1 MRLPAKI
8 LWLMLWSVCVAQDC
22 QGPPPRKQT
31 EILTGSWSEQGYSEG
46 TKATYKCRPGYRTYG
61 TITMECKRG
70 EWVSLNPS
78 KICQKKPC
86 GHPGDTPFG
95 SFELAEG
102 NKFEYGARVVYT
114 CNEGYKMI
122 GDTDFRVCDA
132 DGWTND
138 IPLCDV
144 VKCLP
149 VEEPQNGKLIS
160 SAYELN
166 QEYTYGQVVRFECKA
181 GFKLDGPAEIHCSGS
196 GLWSGDKPNCVA
208 ISCSLPQIPNGE
220 PTSPKASYRDS
231 ERLQYQCLPGYSY
244 SGRAETVC
252 TQSGWTPPP
261 SCQEMTCDAPRIA
274 NSHFVADRSTYR
286 VGDTIR
292 YSCKSGFSPSS
303 RGNTAKC
310 TDIGWDPPPRCS
322 YKPCEF
328 PEIKHGSLHWG
339 DWYRSHFPVSAG
351 QWYHY
356 SCDDNYV
363 TPSQSKWDRLTCT
376 RDGWFPEVPCRR
388 KCIFNYL
395 ENGHRPRYEQ
405 SYLQGTS
412 VRVNCYPGYTLQ
424 NKQTTMTCT
433 ENGWLPPPRC
443 IRVETCLK
451 SKIKIEN
458 GFIAEA
464 ESTYLL
470 NQKVKYK
477 CKQGYVTE
485 DGHTSG
491 YITCLQNGWSAQP
504 RCIRSCGV
512 PVFEN
517 ARARSD
523 GTWFKV
529 NDRLAYECQD
539 GYKNRDGHTVGSIVC
554 GDNGW
559 SDTPA
564 CQERECI
571 VPDIEQNLIVQP
583 RKEKYV
589 IGDVL
594 KFSCRNRLLTLIG
607 ADSLQCYHFGWSR
620 SPPTCKEE
628 VQSCD
633 QPPRLPNGTVAD
645 TPKGEY
651 EHGEVVEY
659 VCNPRFLMKGAR
671 KIQCV
676 DGEWTPLPVCVEE
689 DSTCGDVPELDHSE
703 VVSPARPP
711 YHHGESVAFTCGED
725 FTMIGQSSVT
735 CIRGTWTQPP
745 QCIATVELNTCKLSK
760 TIDSEANLPDG
771 NDFEHN
777 KKINYT
783 CGRKSEQKHS
793 VCVNGKWEPEVNC
806 TEAPRCP
813 PPPQIP
819 NSQHMALSVTFQ
831 EGEKISIL
839 CQENFLIQEGEEIV
853 CQDGQW
859 QSIPH
864 CVEKTPCS
872 QPPHVEHGSIIS
884 SRSSEDERETLEPR
898 LYAHGTT
905 LSYICKDG
913 FKLSKEDGITCHRGK
928 WSASPQ
934 CVGLPCGPP
943 PEVSNADLP
952 NRLNSY
958 PHGQKYTYT
967 CNRGFRIRGPASV
980 ECSGGNWS
988 HPPECTKMTC
998 PRPPS
1003 YDNAILVG
1011 QLKNSYKPGDHVT
1024 YRCQEHYQMDG
1035 PNVVECRDGIW
1046 IGTPTCKDLSCG
1058 SPPTVQ
1064 NAFIPNQKTRYRHEE
1079 TAHYQCRHPFG
1090 LFGNAVVTCFSG
1102 NWTDPPECK
1111 ESTGKC
1117 GRPPAIDNGD
1127 ITTTS
1132 LAVYAPGSS
1141 VEYQCQ
1147 AFYELEGNR
1156 RITCRDGQWSEPPK
1170 CLGLPCGSPPSVK
1183 NAFIPNQKPRYRH
1196 GDTARYECRHP
1207 LGLVGNAEVTCLRGK
1222 WTDPPECKEPT
1233 GQCGPPPAID
1243 NGDITTYPLAVYALW
1258 SSVEYQCQASYQL
1271 KGNRRIMCRD
1281 GQWSEPPKCLERTC
1295 PSPPSNNNAILV
1307 GQPKNS
1313 YKSGEHV
1320 AYTCPDYYQM
1330 YGSKVV
1336 ECRDGIWIGSPT
1348 CKDLS
1353 CGSPPTVKNAFIPN
1367 QKTRYQHGDTARYE
1381 CRHPLGLFGKAVVT
1395 CFSGKWT
1402 DPPECKES
1410 TGQCGR
1416 PPAIDNGDITTYT
1429 SPFYASGSSVEYQ
1442 CQAYYELEGNRRITC
1457 RDGQWSEPPKCLAMT
1472 CPSPPSYDNAILVG
1486 QPKNSY
1492 KSGEQVAY
1500 TCPDYYQMYGSNVV
1514 ECRDGIWIGSPT
1526 CKDLSCGSPP
1536 RVQNAF
1542 IPNQKPRYRHGD
1554 TARYECRQ
1562 HLGLFGKAVVTCFSG
1577 KWSDPPACKESTG
1590 KCKPPPAINNGDI
1603 TTYISP
1609 FYASG
1614 SSVEYQCQAYYQL
1627 EGNRRITCRDG
1638 QWSEPPKCL
1647 AMICPSPPSY
1657 DNAILMGQPKNS
1669 YKSGEQVAYTC
1680 PDYYQMY
1687 GSNVVEC
1694 RDGIWIGSPTCKD
1707 LSCGSP
1713 PTVQNAFI
1721 QKKKPRY
1728 QHGDTARYECR
1739 HPLGLF
1745 GNPVVT
1751 CFSGKWTDPPECKES
1766 TGQCGR
1772 PPAIDN
1778 GDITTYISPFYAPGS
1793 SVEYQCQAY
1802 YQLEGNRRITCR
1814 DGQWSEPPKCLDACV
1829 ISEEIMEA
1837 HNIELRY
1844 SYAKKVYSR
1853 SNDFVEFT
1861 CRQGY
1866 YTKVSPASAFR
1877 VQCQEGKM
1885 EYPTCA

>member
-1111 ESTGKC
+1111 ESTG
-1117 GRPPAIDNGD
+1117 
-1127 ITTTS
+1127 
-1132 LAVYAPGSS
+1132 
-1141 VEYQCQ
+1141 
-1147 AFYELEGNR
+1147 
-1156 RITCRDGQWSEPPK
+1156 
-1170 CLGLPCGSPPSVK
+1170 
-1183 NAFIPNQKPRYRH
+1183 
-1196 GDTARYECRHP
+1196 
-1207 LGLVGNAEVTCLRGK
+1207 
-1222 WTDPPECKEPT
+1222 
-1233 GQCGPPPAID
+1233 
-1243 NGDITTYPLAVYALW
+1243 
-1258 SSVEYQCQASYQL
+1258 
-1271 KGNRRIMCRD
+1271 
-1281 GQWSEPPKCLERTC
+1281 
-1295 PSPPSNNNAILV
+1295 
-1307 GQPKNS
+1307 
-1313 YKSGEHV
+1313 
-1320 AYTCPDYYQM
+1320 
-1330 YGSKVV
+1330 
-1336 ECRDGIWIGSPT
+1336 
-1348 CKDLS
+1348 
-1353 CGSPPTVKNAFIPN
+1353 
-1367 QKTRYQHGDTARYE
+1367 
-1381 CRHPLGLFGKAVVT
+1381 
-1395 CFSGKWT
+1395 
-1402 DPPECKES
+1402 
-1410 TGQCGR
+1410 QCGR

>member
-122 GDTDFRVCDA
+122 GDTDFRDCDA

-149 VEEPQNGKLIS
+149 VEEPQNGRLIS

-181 GFKLDGPAEIHCSGS
+181 GFKLAGPAEIHCSGS

-252 TQSGWTPPP
+252 TQSGWNPPP

-376 RDGWFPEVPCRR
+376 QDGWTPEVPCRR

-412 VRVNCYPGYTLQ
+412 VRVNCYPGHKLQ

-451 SKIKIEN
+451 SKVKIEN

-485 DGHTSG
+485 DGLTSG

-504 RCIRSCGV
+504 RCIKSCGV

-517 ARARSD
+517 ARAKSD

-607 ADSLQCYHFGWSR
+607 PDSLQCYHFGWSR
-620 SPPTCKEE
+620 SPPTCKEK

-659 VCNPRFLMKGAR
+659 VCNPRFLLKGAR

-676 DGEWTPLPVCVEE
+676 DGEWTPLPVCIEE
-689 DSTCGDVPELDHSE
+689 DRTCGDVPELEHSE
-703 VVSPARPP
+703 VVSPARPS
-711 YHHGESVAFTCGED
+711 YHHGESVEFTCRED

-745 QCIATVELNTCKLSK
+745 QCIATVKLNTCKLSK

-783 CGRKSEQKHS
+783 CGKKSEQKHS
-793 VCVNGKWEPEVNC
+793 VCVNGRWEPEVNC

-819 NSQHMALSVTFQ
+819 NSQNMTLSVNFQ

-872 QPPHVEHGSIIS
+872 QPPHVEHGSINS
-884 SRSSEDERETLEPR
+884 SRSSEDERESLEPK

-913 FKLSKEDGITCHRGK
+913 FKLSKEDGITCHLGQ

-943 PEVSNADLP
+943 PEVSNADLS
-952 NRLNSY
+952 NRLNNY
-958 PHGQKYTYT
+958 PHGERYTYT

-998 PRPPS
+998 PSPPS

-1011 QLKNSYKPGDHVT
+1011 QPKNSYKPGDHVT

-1035 PNVVECRDGIW
+1035 PSVVECRDGIW

-1058 SPPTVQ
+1058 SPPSVQ

-1090 LFGNAVVTCFSG
+1090 LFGNPVVTCFSG
-1102 NWTDPPECK
+1102 KWTDPPECK
-1111 ESTGKC
+1111 DSTGKC

-1127 ITTTS
+1127 ITSTS
-1132 LAVYAPGSS
+1132 LTVYAPGSS
-1141 VEYQCQ
+1141 VEYKCQ

-1156 RITCRDGQWSEPPK
+1156 R
-1170 CLGLPCGSPPSVK
+1170 V
-1183 NAFIPNQKPRYRH
+1183 
-1196 GDTARYECRHP
+1196 
-1207 LGLVGNAEVTCLRGK
+1207 
-1222 WTDPPECKEPT
+1222 
-1233 GQCGPPPAID
+1233 
-1243 NGDITTYPLAVYALW
+1243 
-1258 SSVEYQCQASYQL
+1258 
-1271 KGNRRIMCRD
+1271 
-1281 GQWSEPPKCLERTC
+1281 
-1295 PSPPSNNNAILV
+1295 
-1307 GQPKNS
+1307 
-1313 YKSGEHV
+1313 
-1320 AYTCPDYYQM
+1320 
-1330 YGSKVV
+1330 
-1336 ECRDGIWIGSPT
+1336 
-1348 CKDLS
+1348 
-1353 CGSPPTVKNAFIPN
+1353 
-1367 QKTRYQHGDTARYE
+1367 
-1381 CRHPLGLFGKAVVT
+1381 
-1395 CFSGKWT
+1395 
-1402 DPPECKES
+1402 
-1410 TGQCGR
+1410 
-1416 PPAIDNGDITTYT
+1416 
-1429 SPFYASGSSVEYQ
+1429 
-1442 CQAYYELEGNRRITC
+1442 
-1457 RDGQWSEPPKCLAMT
+1457 
-1472 CPSPPSYDNAILVG
+1472 
-1486 QPKNSY
+1486 
-1492 KSGEQVAY
+1492 
-1500 TCPDYYQMYGSNVV
+1500 
-1514 ECRDGIWIGSPT
+1514 
-1526 CKDLSCGSPP
+1526 
-1536 RVQNAF
+1536 
-1542 IPNQKPRYRHGD
+1542 
-1554 TARYECRQ
+1554 
-1562 HLGLFGKAVVTCFSG
+1562 
-1577 KWSDPPACKESTG
+1577 
-1590 KCKPPPAINNGDI
+1590 
-1603 TTYISP
+1603 
-1609 FYASG
+1609 
-1614 SSVEYQCQAYYQL
+1614 
-1627 EGNRRITCRDG
+1627 
-1638 QWSEPPKCL
+1638 
-1647 AMICPSPPSY
+1647 
-1657 DNAILMGQPKNS
+1657 
-1669 YKSGEQVAYTC
+1669 
-1680 PDYYQMY
+1680 
-1687 GSNVVEC
+1687 
-1694 RDGIWIGSPTCKD
+1694 
-1707 LSCGSP
+1707 
-1713 PTVQNAFI
+1713 
-1721 QKKKPRY
+1721 
-1728 QHGDTARYECR
+1728 
-1739 HPLGLF
+1739 
-1745 GNPVVT
+1745 
-1751 CFSGKWTDPPECKES
+1751 
-1766 TGQCGR
+1766 
-1772 PPAIDN
+1772 
-1778 GDITTYISPFYAPGS
+1778 
-1793 SVEYQCQAY
+1793 
-1802 YQLEGNRRITCR
+1802 TCR
-1814 DGQWSEPPKCLDACV
+1814 DGQWSEPPKCLDPCV
-1829 ISEEIMEA
+1829 ISEEIMNEK
-1837 HNIELRY
+1837 NIQLKRKDNKRY
-1844 SYAKKVYSR
+1844 YVKTG
-1853 SNDFVEFT
+1853 DTVEFMYKFGRKAVT
-1861 CRQGY
+1861 SVQSFQAVCR
-1866 YTKVSPASAFR
+1866 
-1877 VQCQEGKM
+1877 EGAV
-1885 EYPTCA
+1885 EFPRCE

>member
-1222 WTDPPECKEPT
+1222 WTDPPECKE
-1233 GQCGPPPAID
+1233 
-1243 NGDITTYPLAVYALW
+1243 
-1258 SSVEYQCQASYQL
+1258 
-1271 KGNRRIMCRD
+1271 
-1281 GQWSEPPKCLERTC
+1281 
-1295 PSPPSNNNAILV
+1295 
-1307 GQPKNS
+1307 
-1313 YKSGEHV
+1313 
-1320 AYTCPDYYQM
+1320 
-1330 YGSKVV
+1330 
-1336 ECRDGIWIGSPT
+1336 
-1348 CKDLS
+1348 
-1353 CGSPPTVKNAFIPN
+1353 
-1367 QKTRYQHGDTARYE
+1367 
-1381 CRHPLGLFGKAVVT
+1381 
-1395 CFSGKWT
+1395 
-1402 DPPECKES
+1402 S